1 MDGAHIILLCFLF
14 VLGTIVG
21 SFLNV
26 VVYRLPRGG
35 SLIYP
40 GSRCPAC
47 GHDIRWHDN
56 VPIVGWLWLGGRCR
70 DCKSPIS
77 GRYPLV
83 EIAVGILFLAVGW
96 VDWIRPQGLAINAQT
111 AAVGANPTQDLPPL
125 DLLICQLRFVFQL
138 ILLSTLL
145 AAALIDFDRA
155 RMVRQLITWPSAVG
169 MLLAIGWPAVQ
180 ALPLVRTADPSAL
193 GARFLAFG
201 TSFVGLL
208 TAMGIRLVVFRYLG
222 LNRARET
229 GLWNATL
236 AIYAVGA
243 FLGWQATLLIG
254 LSAVAWPFVS
264 RLPRLK
270 GSLGRI
276 SATLIVFLA
285 TLAWCLAEGLRL
297 SIIRPS

>member
-56 VPIVGWLWLGGRCR
+56 VPIVGWLWLRGRCR
-70 DCKSPIS
+70 DCHAQIS

-83 EIAVGILFLAVGW
+83 EFIVGVMFLAVGW
-96 VDWIRPQGLAINAQT
+96 TDWVRPEQLAIEAQT
-111 AAVGANPTQDLPPL
+111 AAIVANPTQNVAPPDVL
-125 DLLICQLRFVFQL
+125 DDQLRFVFHL
-138 ILLSTLL
+138 ILLCTLL
-145 AAALIDFDRA
+145 AAALIEFDGA
-155 RMVRQLITWPSAVG
+155 RIVRQLITWPSAVG

-180 ALPLVRTADPSAL
+180 ALPLVGSADSTTIAARLLAL
-193 GARFLAFG
+193 A
-201 TSFVGLL
+201 TSFVGMLA
-208 TAMGIRLVVFRYLG
+208 AMAIRLAVVRFFG
-222 LNRARET
+222 LNRMREN

-236 AIYAVGA
+236 AIYAAGA
-243 FLGWQATLLIG
+243 FLGWQATLVIGFCAVGWALI
-254 LSAVAWPFVS
+254 
-264 RLPRLK
+264 RQLPRLK
-270 GSLGRI
+270 NGLDRVGP
-276 SATLIVFLA
+276 TMIVFLA
-285 TLAWCLAEGLRL
+285 TLAWCLAEGLIL
-297 SIIRPS
+297 GAIRPA